1 VVELSATAEGSADQA
16 RQLEAGKQEIARLEE
31 STRELEAALHSLAE
45 HEQLLQTRER
55 EVNEL
60 QAKLQELNATLRDNE
75 SPAEPLVVVNPD
87 PAQGAGVAVSTTHD
101 EKLVE
106 LSEQD
111 SLTGL
116 YNRQHFMQL
125 LEESLGHDDARNGD
139 QALLYILLDNF
150 KEVRE
155 DIGIN
160 ASDKVLRDTATL
172 IAANSGE
179 NDTVARFSD
188 SVFVVLHHE
197 EDIGDVHEFA
207 EKMLHEIESHVYEIE
222 GGSVMIKVSIGVCP
236 VSGHT
241 NTAQD
246 VITRADL
253 ACEVARS
260 SEGTRVH
267 SHNVTVDDQMSQ
279 DHEDEWDD
287 IIRKTLEEK
296 RFYLVY
302 QPIVSLNGDTR
313 ERYEVLLRIL
323 DDEGQVVLPSQFL
336 SIADKIGLTHE
347 IDRWVIDNAMTT
359 LAELHHADKDTT
371 FFVKIS
377 GKTLSDIELPLWIHE
392 KIRECQV
399 KTENIVFEITEAV
412 ALKDLRNAMHF
423 VNAVHKLGCKVALE
437 HYGRANQP
445 QLLKHLSVDILKIDG
460 SLIENLSTSKEN
472 QATVKSIIQAA
483 NSQDIKCTAERV
495 EDAHDLG
502 MLWQYGVEFVQG
514 NFAQIPSKKL
524 DYDFAGNFSD
534 EESTI
539 YM

>member
-1 VVELSATAEGSADQA
+1 
-16 RQLEAGKQEIARLEE
+16 
-31 STRELEAALHSLAE
+31 
-45 HEQLLQTRER
+45 
-55 EVNEL
+55 
-60 QAKLQELNATLRDNE
+60 
-75 SPAEPLVVVNPD
+75 
-87 PAQGAGVAVSTTHD
+87 
-101 EKLVE
+101 
-106 LSEQD
+106 
-111 SLTGL
+111 
-116 YNRQHFMQL
+116 
-125 LEESLGHDDARNGD
+125 
-139 QALLYILLDNF
+139 ILLDNF
-150 KEVRE
+150 KAVRE

-160 ASDKVLRDTATL
+160 GSDKVLRDAATL
-172 IAANSGE
+172 IAASSGE

-188 SVFVVLHHE
+188 YVFVVLHRG
-197 EDIGDVHEFA
+197 EDINDAQKFA
-207 EKMLHEIESHVYEIE
+207 EKMLHDIDGHVYEVE
-222 GGSVMIKVSIGVCP
+222 GNSVMIKSSIGVCP

-253 ACEVARS
+253 ACEVAQS
-260 SEGTRVH
+260 SEGTRIH
-267 SHNVTVDDQMSQ
+267 FHNVAVDDQMSQ
-279 DHEDEWDD
+279 DHEGEWDAMV
-287 IIRKTLEEK
+287 RKTLEEK

-323 DDEGQVVLPSQFL
+323 DHEGQVVLPSQFL
-336 SIADKIGLTHE
+336 SIADEIGLTHE
-347 IDRWVIDNAMTT
+347 IDRWVIDNAMSA
-359 LAELHHADKDTT
+359 LAELHRADKDTT

-377 GKTLSDIELPLWIHE
+377 GKTLADIELPLWIHE

-399 KTENIVFEITEAV
+399 KTENIVFEITEDV

-472 QATVKSIIQAA
+472 QATIKSIIEAA
-483 NSQDIKCTAERV
+483 NSQDIKCTAECV
-495 EDAHDLG
+495 EEAHDLG

-524 DYDFAGNFSD
+524 DYDFAGDSSD